1 MADEIVDLNRI
12 DARLDR
18 ILEEMRDGFNKAAA
32 MHNDLLATKSLVLD
46 VVIADIEIVKEDV
59 AALKK
64 NVTSL
69 KESVQIIEHDISGIK
84 MRVERIERRGGLVE
98 A

>member
-46 VVIADIEIVKEDV
+46 VVIADIGIVK
-59 AALKK
+59 
-64 NVTSL
+64 
-69 KESVQIIEHDISGIK
+69 
-84 MRVERIERRGGLVE
+84 
-98 A
+98 